1 MTSPVTPL
9 TSPTPLNPQPSR
21 VVYGKWPMSQTTDRN
36 ETQPGAPRTAQQAPV
51 MRLADVV
58 ASVSLATDLATGQ
71 VLEHGLRRALL
82 AVWLGEEIGLSREA
96 LSEVY
101 YVALLG
107 TIGCAMEA
115 AAFSQYVEDEIAVGE
130 RLSKVD
136 PTSQM
141 KIAAFFLG
149 QAAAAGGPLERAK
162 KVAAVATSGDQSAR
176 VCRDVSVQIADMLD
190 LGPAIR
196 AALGQ
201 CHEQWNGKGPRG
213 LSGDALSMPIRL
225 YQVARDAEVFSR
237 TGGLDAALAVARD
250 RSGKQ
255 YDPRIVEA
263 FIPRAPLLLHRLE
276 SESTWDA
283 VLAAEPVPIRRLTSD
298 EFNHMAVAIANFIDA
313 RSPYTLGH
321 SRAVA
326 SLAQGAAR
334 HLGLT
339 EAEATIVGR
348 AGLLHDLGRA
358 GVPVTTWDKKTPL
371 SPTELERVKK
381 HPSMTELILARS
393 DALGH
398 LGTLAGMHHERLD
411 GSGYRGL
418 TGSFLPV
425 AARILATA
433 DAYQSKLERR
443 PYREALPEDAAAEW
457 LRAEADAGRLD
468 ADSVRA
474 ILAAAGREEPRVQ
487 EPWPVGLTDREVEV
501 LQLAVQGLSNRD
513 IASTLVV
520 SPKTVGRH
528 IERIYEK
535 TGVSTRV
542 GATLFALQHGLL
554 DAMAV
559 QRSA

>member
-1 MTSPVTPL
+1 
-9 TSPTPLNPQPSR
+9 
-21 VVYGKWPMSQTTDRN
+21 MSQTTDRS

-443 PYREALPEDAAAEW
+443 PYRDALPEDAAAEW

>member
-1 MTSPVTPL
+1 MTSPLTPL